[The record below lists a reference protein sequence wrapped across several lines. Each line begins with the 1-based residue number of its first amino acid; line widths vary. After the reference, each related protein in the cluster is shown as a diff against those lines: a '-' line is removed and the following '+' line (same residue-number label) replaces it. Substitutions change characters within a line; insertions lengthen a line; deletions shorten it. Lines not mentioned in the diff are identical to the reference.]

1 MRNGGRY
8 SNLEGKFT
16 STVYGLIRDG
26 KYADAIKILSYQLQ
40 LFPRNRAALSLIG
53 YSQYYMQDF
62 LAAAQTYELLV
73 KHHPGVVEYKLYYA
87 QSLLKAGMHSEANK
101 IATQIDHPQYTQR
114 IQHLK
119 ACIAFEQ
126 GELETCKALIE
137 RNETVRDD
145 PNTIVSRACVEFK
158 EGKFDSARKM
168 FMDAISIVGYQAN
181 LAYNVA
187 LCYYMERQFGSAL
200 KHIAEI
206 IEKGVREHPELSVG
220 SNTEQLN
227 VRSVGNSQV
236 LQETALIEAF
246 NLKAAIEYVVSVRA
260 RHLVTFLE
268 YQNSNTKQIQ
278 SQQRGRRENGTER
291 HATSFRIGVGCCD
304 ITQPSSDQCRQRHDK
319 QFPKAQLLASE
330 STVPQVHV
338 LESFDF
344 VLQVRALRYSCR
356 CDGSECTS
364 HDGTQGF
371 SESRSL

>member
-1 MRNGGRY
+1 MKRNGGRY

-145 PNTIVSRACVEFK
+145 PNTIVSRSVCFCV
-158 EGKFDSARKM
+158 SWTLPRPLM
-168 FMDAISIVGYQAN
+168 ILVLSSIV
-181 LAYNVA
+181 L
-187 LCYYMERQFGSAL
+187 L
-200 KHIAEI
+200 
-206 IEKGVREHPELSVG
+206 
-220 SNTEQLN
+220 
-227 VRSVGNSQV
+227 
-236 LQETALIEAF
+236 
-246 NLKAAIEYVVSVRA
+246 
-260 RHLVTFLE
+260 HL
-268 YQNSNTKQIQ
+268 
-278 SQQRGRRENGTER
+278 
-291 HATSFRIGVGCCD
+291 
-304 ITQPSSDQCRQRHDK
+304 
-319 QFPKAQLLASE
+319 
-330 STVPQVHV
+330 
-338 LESFDF
+338 
-344 VLQVRALRYSCR
+344 
-356 CDGSECTS
+356 
-364 HDGTQGF
+364 
-371 SESRSL
+371 